1 MIVSL
6 PLVRYILKAAVRDRF
21 LLSLFLLAAL
31 GTSISIFIGSSAV
44 IESGKFALV
53 FTAAGLH
60 FSGALGLLLF
70 AVFYIRR
77 AFDTRDVDYM
87 LARPMSRH
95 AFLLSHALAF
105 SFLALIT
112 ACFVI
117 LAVAIVAPYQDLAG
131 LALWGF
137 SLAAEYIIVINAA
150 LFFSMVISTAVGGA
164 MATAGLYVLARLM
177 GEILGILGVGTYESV
192 YKGMA
197 GLMYGISLVI
207 PRLDLMAQTTWL
219 LYGPGDGV
227 GALFILGQCA
237 VFTALLITA
246 ALVDLVRRQF

>member
-1 MIVSL
+1 MIISL

-21 LLSLFLLAAL
+21 LLSLFLMAAL
-31 GTSISIFIGSSAV
+31 GISIAVFIGSSAV
-44 IESGKFALV
+44 IESEKFALV
-53 FTAAGLH
+53 FAAAGLH
-60 FSGALGLLLF
+60 FSGVLGLLLF

-87 LARPMSRH
+87 LARPLSRH
-95 AFLLSHALAF
+95 AFLLSHSLAF
-105 SFLALIT
+105 SILALIT
-112 ACFVI
+112 AFFVV
-117 LAVAIVAPYQDLAG
+117 LAVAIVSPHQDMAG
-131 LALWGF
+131 LVLWGS

-177 GEILGILGVGTYESV
+177 GEILGILETGAHESA
-192 YKGMA
+192 YKLMA
-197 GLMYGISLVI
+197 GVMYGISLVI

-219 LYGPGDGV
+219 LYGPGDGI
-227 GALFILGQCA
+227 GFLFIFSQCI

-246 ALVDLVRRQF
+246 ALIDLIRRQF

>member
-6 PLVRYILKAAVRDRF
+6 PLVRYVLKAAVRDRF

-31 GTSISIFIGSSAV
+31 GTSLAVFIGSSAV
-44 IESGKFALV
+44 VESDKFALV
-53 FTAAGLH
+53 FTAGGLH

-87 LARPMSRH
+87 LARPLSRH

-105 SFLALIT
+105 SVLALTT
-112 ACFVI
+112 AFFVV
-117 LAVAIVAPYQDLAG
+117 LAVAIVAPHQDIGG

-137 SLAAEYIIVINAA
+137 SLAAEYVIIVNAA

-177 GEILGILGVGTYESV
+177 GEILGILELGTQGAV

-227 GALFILGQCA
+227 GALFILGQCI
-237 VFTALLITA
+237 VFSILLITA